1 MSGAGIDDP
10 RDPDATA
17 AEYVLGVLDAAEH
30 AEIARAAATDAA
42 LQAAITGWERRLAP
56 LARLVEPVP
65 PPPALW
71 ERLAGSIAVA
81 PLGGEAIAFA
91 RPAAV
96 VDRRLLRRWQA
107 ATAVSMAL
115 AASLAVVAA
124 LPLLQRPPAPAG
136 APAPAAL
143 LVASLTTYG
152 QPANG
157 FVATIEGGSLIV
169 RPTTAAAVPAGR
181 DLELW
186 SLPPGAKAP
195 AALGL
200 LPATG
205 ARLNG
210 GAVPTP
216 GTQILISLEPRGG
229 SPTGLPTGPVLFAG
243 TLTRLD

>member
-1 MSGAGIDDP
+1 MSGASTDDLQG
-10 RDPDATA
+10 PDATA
-17 AEYVLGVLDAAEH
+17 QEYVLGVLDAVEQAD
-30 AEIARAAATDAA
+30 IARASATDAA
-42 LQAAITGWERRLAP
+42 LQAAITAWERRLAP
-56 LARLVEPVP
+56 LARLVDPVP

-71 ERLAGSIAVA
+71 ERLAGSIAAA
-81 PLGGEAIAFA
+81 PPAGEVVAFA

-124 LPLLQRPPAPAG
+124 LPLLQRPPAPAV

-152 QPANG
+152 QPASG
-157 FVATIEGGSLIV
+157 YVATIEGGSLIV

-200 LPATG
+200 LPAEG
-205 ARLNG
+205 VRLSSAAAR
-210 GAVPTP
+210 P